1 MKLQNEFHK
10 TVSFS
15 LVFSS
20 FIALSLQSVALVSL
34 GRRATMRERRTVNA
48 MRSAVVVLGALAF
61 GYLTLQLGFKPYLE
75 RAQIANDQSEPASSS
90 SEQQEEEEPNSN
102 SARHF

>member
-1 MKLQNEFHK
+1 
-10 TVSFS
+10 
-15 LVFSS
+15 
-20 FIALSLQSVALVSL
+20 
-34 GRRATMRERRTVNA
+34 MRERRTVNA

-75 RAQIANDQSEPASSS
+75 RAQIAADQSEPSSSS
-90 SEQQEEEEPNSN
+90 SEQQPNSS